1 VLFLTA
7 LEAGTP
13 TKFTT
18 TTRRDILNVS
28 AAPGLTKKLP
38 FNGSQNP
45 SKSVL
50 GNHPSTTVANSPAP
64 NNNSFSLPDIS
75 ASDQLIREIQREKE
89 RLNRYFQSKERTAKQ

>member
-18 TTRRDILNVS
+18 KTTRRDILNVS
-28 AAPGLTKKLP
+28 EAPGLTKKLP
-38 FNGSQNP
+38 FNGTQNP

-75 ASDQLIREIQREKE
+75 ASD
-89 RLNRYFQSKERTAKQ
+89 

>member
-1 VLFLTA
+1 MLFLTA

-13 TKFTT
+13 TKFAK
-18 TTRRDILNVS
+18 TTRRDILNAS

-45 SKSVL
+45 AKSVL

-64 NNNSFSLPDIS
+64 NNNSFSLPDIG
-75 ASDQLIREIQREKE
+75 ASD
-89 RLNRYFQSKERTAKQ
+89 